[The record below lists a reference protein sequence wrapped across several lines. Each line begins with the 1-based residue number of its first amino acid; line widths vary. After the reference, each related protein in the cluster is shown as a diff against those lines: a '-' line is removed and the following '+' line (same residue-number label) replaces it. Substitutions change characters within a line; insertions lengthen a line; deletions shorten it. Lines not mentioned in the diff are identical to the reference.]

1 MNLKK
6 VEIINYK
13 NFENI
18 VIDFEKNDFSNVYSI
33 ASENGGGKS
42 TLLQFIF
49 ITLHCFMDEERHI
62 YMKNILKEFSETTE
76 EMKLIKFIIEENKE
90 EYFLNFI
97 NSFHIEFNTNM
108 SDEQLIKLSNS
119 VYLIVPQAQPLYFL
133 PEDYNDGDM
142 RQIRENLL
150 NFSNYE
156 FSIEQSILNS
166 FEHEKQED
174 FREMRVHGQ
183 YGSNYIDFTNE
194 LKDFIEGKEIIENS
208 EEAKSIKERI
218 LELEGINSSFFR
230 RIEFYKKMN
239 KR

>member
-49 ITLHCFMDEERHI
+49 IVLHCFLKIKRKK
-62 YMKNILKEFSETTE
+62 YILSLREDS
-76 EMKLIKFIIEENKE
+76 LVNFIIENDGE
-90 EYFLNFI
+90 EYYLDFDLNLNFD
-97 NSFHIEFNTNM
+97 TNM
-108 SDEQLIKLSNS
+108 SKEQLIKLSNS
-119 VYLIVPQAQPLYFL
+119 VYLTVPDAQPLHFL
-133 PEDYNDGDM
+133 LEEDNKDEM
-142 RQIRENLL
+142 RKILP
-150 NFSNYE
+150 NFSAYD
-156 FSIEQSILNS
+156 FPSEQSILNS

-208 EEAKSIKERI
+208 EETKSIKERI